1 MNRDEIQKE
10 ALKQALLH
18 NQCTLAL
25 ATGVGK
31 TKVGLMHMESQYTSI
46 KQFLVVAPKLS
57 IIESWK
63 SEAEKFDKQHLLE
76 NVTFTTYLS
85 LNKQDP
91 KNYDVVYLDE
101 CHSLK
106 DSHRSF
112 LNAYTGKILGLTGT
126 PPRYASSE
134 KGRLVNQFCPVAYE
148 YLTDNAIDDDILND
162 YKIIVHQINLGTEKN
177 FKVSTKTGGFITS
190 ERANYGYWCN
200 RLDNAITPKQVQM
213 ARVMRMKAMQEYV
226 TKEKYT
232 SLLAGSIKS
241 KCIIFANTQDQA
253 DKLCKHSYH
262 SNNSESD
269 ANLEL
274 FKSGQ
279 IDKLSCVLQL
289 SEGVNIPELE
299 QGIIMHSYGNERK
312 SSQRIGRLLRLN
324 PDQTAIVHILCYVNT
339 VDEKWVKDA
348 LSGFDQSKIEWKDFK
363 VKLD

>member
-1 MNRDEIQKE
+1 
-10 ALKQALLH
+10 
-18 NQCTLAL
+18 
-25 ATGVGK
+25 
-31 TKVGLMHMESQYTSI
+31 
-46 KQFLVVAPKLS
+46 
-57 IIESWK
+57 
-63 SEAEKFDKQHLLE
+63 
-76 NVTFTTYLS
+76 
-85 LNKQDP
+85 
-91 KNYDVVYLDE
+91 
-101 CHSLK
+101 
-106 DSHRSF
+106 
-112 LNAYTGKILGLTGT
+112 
-126 PPRYASSE
+126 
-134 KGRLVNQFCPVAYE
+134 
-148 YLTDNAIDDDILND
+148 
-162 YKIIVHQINLGTEKN
+162 
-177 FKVSTKTGGFITS
+177 
-190 ERANYGYWCN
+190 
-200 RLDNAITPKQVQM
+200 M